1 MNCGFGEA
9 GKVGMDVDI
18 VNVRSSGFT
27 SVNYDREEAGCEI
40 YERLNSVL

>member
-1 MNCGFGEA
+1 MNCGFGES

-27 SVNYDREEAGCEI
+27 SVNYDGD
-40 YERLNSVL
+40 